1 MQQYNNSLFLTLG
14 DGNKMLKGI
23 AILKLYEIGKCMQAD
38 LSGGVIKRDRQIC
51 RCEVFTNVVIVI
63 A

>member
-1 MQQYNNSLFLTLG
+1 
-14 DGNKMLKGI
+14 MLKGI
-23 AILKLYEIGKCMQAD
+23 AILKRSEIGKCMWVD
-38 LSGGVIKRDRQIC
+38 LSDGRDKQIC